1 MRILRLLT
9 QKLRRIR
16 DRSPEKVRDC
26 WRDEWSRDP
35 LSHPAVRNMTLE
47 QLADLPFA
55 RGGKGPVAG

>member
-16 DRSPEKVRDC
+16 HRSPEMVRDC

-35 LSHPAVRNMTLE
+35 LSHPAVRSMTLE
-47 QLADLPFA
+47 QIADLPFE
-55 RGGKGPVAG
+55 RGGKGQAAG